1 MVLSERFV
9 FITVPIGAAWL
20 GRRRSRRGR
29 ANNWPVDGTGP
40 VVYRSGRAVMVCVLF
55 VFLGFICLVYGR
67 VGQGSVWNLRWTGSY
82 VLGANN
88 LTARTCRR
96 N

>member
-67 VGQGSVWNLRWTGSY
+67 AGQCMESTVDGVVRARRQQLNSSY
-82 VLGANN
+82 L
-88 LTARTCRR
+88 
-96 N
+96 